1 VRKTWVFSLNFYRKW
16 PCEWFLILFP
26 YGSTQVKKRGIPWL
40 FFFNERNFFERTFRG
55 CSIQRILVPKAMSQ
69 LQITDELSGVNHNSI
84 TKYLV
89 GLNRSRIRRGQYSAD
104 GLFASLVDSNLKFL
118 YIPSRSTLSSSSWS
132 RPDLAHEIVPL
143 NSPRPTPA
151 LTHHWFVF
159 FLFHAME
166 KLSKSYLSKKKL
178 IIILSKLM
186 KSPQTP
192 RYGW

>member
-1 VRKTWVFSLNFYRKW
+1 MIPNSLPLQKHASK
-16 PCEWFLILFP
+16 E
-26 YGSTQVKKRGIPWL
+26 
-40 FFFNERNFFERTFRG
+40 ERHSVVG
-55 CSIQRILVPKAMSQ
+55 LLSIAGGTCRLQ

-151 LTHHWFVF
+151 LTHDWFVF

>member
-1 VRKTWVFSLNFYRKW
+1 
-16 PCEWFLILFP
+16 
-26 YGSTQVKKRGIPWL
+26 
-40 FFFNERNFFERTFRG
+40 
-55 CSIQRILVPKAMSQ
+55 MSQ

-89 GLNRSRIRRGQYSAD
+89 GLNRSRIRRGQCSAD

-178 IIILSKLM
+178 IVILSKLT
-186 KSPQTP
+186 KSPQHLAMDGNITYYWAHAL
-192 RYGW
+192 RTQKTRERIIDQQYQTFNKS